1 MTDKTLVPDPA
12 APKPGSEDAPVGA
25 SASHSAGALLTPGA
39 ATSAST
45 AKGESSGKPSTS
57 PASDDLPVPPAKP
70 VVPPVAPAS
79 AGALPPQGRDPG
91 GPPASQPPARSGN
104 FAWLVILLVVLC
116 VALGAAIWYQRQ
128 QFEATGMT
136 VASRIDGLSSELNE
150 ARRDMREALSIAQSQ
165 TARIAALENAV
176 RENQAEYSTLEQAW
190 QDFNDTTNDGV
201 LANDIERLLTIAS
214 QQLRLGGS
222 VNNAIVALESAQSRL
237 TRADR
242 PRFVNLQQAVN
253 GDLDRLRAV
262 PVVDVAAQSARIER
276 LSALVSK
283 APLLVPDGQSMLQ
296 NSSNSEPAPAS
307 PPEAPAAQAVAPDAP
322 WWQHWRAEVTS
333 WPARAGSA
341 LTHELGD
348 LIKVQRVDQPA
359 SLMMSA
365 SQADQ
370 LRATLRQ
377 RLQTVQLA
385 LLMRQSSVWKS
396 ELAIVTDTLNN
407 YFEPRSTDT
416 QAALRLAESLGETPV
431 AAALP
436 EITDSLNA
444 MAAVRS
450 QASSETER
458 N

>member
-1 MTDKTLVPDPA
+1 MLPPPHKGDGVPP
-12 APKPGSEDAPVGA
+12 PPHRGA
-25 SASHSAGALLTPGA
+25 GVTP
-39 ATSAST
+39 
-45 AKGESSGKPSTS
+45 P
-57 PASDDLPVPPAKP
+57 PPHHPPAK
-70 VVPPVAPAS
+70 S
-79 AGALPPQGRDPG
+79 
-91 GPPASQPPARSGN
+91 SN
-104 FAWLVILLVVLC
+104 FGWLVILLVVLC
-116 VALGAAIWYQRQ
+116 VGLGAAMWYQRQ
-128 QFEATGMT
+128 QAEATGMT

-165 TARIAALENAV
+165 AARITALENAV

-201 LANDIERLLTIAS
+201 LANDVERLLTIAS

-237 TRADR
+237 SRADR
-242 PRFVNLQQAVN
+242 PRFVSLQQAVN

-283 APLLVPDGQSMLQ
+283 APLLVPDVQSMQQQ
-296 NSSNSEPAPAS
+296 NASLAPAAA
-307 PPEAPAAQAVAPDAP
+307 PQPEAPVVQSVAPDAP
-322 WWQHWRAEVTS
+322 WWQHWRAEIMS

-348 LIKVQRVDQPA
+348 LIKVQRVDQPE

-365 SQADQ
+365 SQAEQ

-385 LLMRQSSVWKS
+385 LLMRQASVWKS

-407 YFEPRSTDT
+407 YYEPRSPDT
-416 QAALRLAESLGETPV
+416 QAALRLAESLGDTPV
-431 AAALP
+431 AVALP
-436 EITDSLNA
+436 DISDSLNA

-450 QASSETER
+450 QASPETGR